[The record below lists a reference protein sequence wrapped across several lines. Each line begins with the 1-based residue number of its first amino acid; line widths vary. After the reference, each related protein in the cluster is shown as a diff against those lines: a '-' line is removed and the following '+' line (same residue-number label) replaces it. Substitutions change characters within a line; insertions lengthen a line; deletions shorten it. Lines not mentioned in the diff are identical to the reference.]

1 MSDIIRMSGIHKAFG
16 GVHALRGVDF
26 DLRGGEVHA
35 LIGENGAGKSTLMR
49 ILGGEHAPSKGAL
62 FIDGGET
69 HLQSPHHSK
78 QHGITIIHQEM
89 ALAGDLTVAENIF
102 LGELPALINWPALNA
117 RASALIAE
125 LGFAIR
131 PDTLVNTLSVA
142 HQQVVEIAK
151 ALSKNARVMVFDEP
165 TAVLSVQDAK
175 RLLGIIDTLRSKG
188 VAIIYISHRLDEVMS
203 ISDRITILKDGQSVV
218 TVAKDTVAIPD
229 LISLMVGRPLQAL
242 FGEDVPRE
250 IGEEILRVVGLGRGR
265 TVRDAN
271 LTLRAGE
278 ILGLGGLVGA
288 GRTELVRLI
297 FGADRADTGEIWV
310 KGVRVRIRSPVDAV
324 ALGIGLAPE
333 NRKDHGLILDMS
345 IAINTTMAKLKPLLA
360 PFGIIRRA
368 AEKATVTKIGTALR
382 LKSSGPDAPAS
393 SLSGGNQQKVV
404 LAKWFHVDVDVMI
417 FDEPTRGVDVGA
429 KAEIYALIKQ
439 FAARGRGVLV
449 VSSEHYELFG
459 LCDRVIVMREGAIA
473 GELLPADYTEENLLR
488 LAMPGVKEAA

>member
-1 MSDIIRMSGIHKAFG
+1 MTEIIRMRGIKKSFG
-16 GVHALRGVDF
+16 GVRALNGVDF
-26 DLRGGEVHA
+26 DLNTGEVHA

-49 ILGGEHAPSKGAL
+49 VLGGEHSPSEGVL
-62 FIDGGET
+62 LIDGTEVQ
-69 HLQSPHHSK
+69 LSSPHDAK
-78 QHGITIIHQEM
+78 QRGITIIHQEM

-102 LGELPALINWPALNA
+102 LGELPSLINWPALYK
-117 RASALIAE
+117 RAAKVIAD

-131 PDTLVNTLSVA
+131 PDAKVNSLSVA

-151 ALSKNARVMVFDEP
+151 ALSRNTRVMVFDEP
-165 TAVLSVQDAK
+165 TAVLSVQDAQ
-175 RLLGIIDTLRSKG
+175 RLLDIIDTLRKRG
-188 VAIIYISHRLDEVMS
+188 VAIIYISHRLDEVMK
-203 ISDRITILKDGQSVV
+203 IADRLTILKDGTSVTTVEKSAV
-218 TVAKDTVAIPD
+218 TIPE
-229 LISLMVGRPLQAL
+229 LIVLMVGRPLQAL
-242 FGEDVPRE
+242 FGEDVPRQ
-250 IGEEILRVVGLGRGR
+250 IGDEILRVQGLNRGP
-265 TVRDAN
+265 TVRSASF
-271 LTLRAGE
+271 TLRAGE

-297 FGADRADTGEIWV
+297 FGADRADAGEIWF
-310 KGVRVRIRSPVDAV
+310 KGQKVRIRSPLDAV

-333 NRKDHGLILDMS
+333 SRKDHGLILDKS

-360 PFGIIRRA
+360 PLGIIRRA
-368 AEKATVTKIGTALR
+368 AERATVERIGAALR
-382 LKSSGPDAPAS
+382 LKSAGPDAPAS

-459 LCDRVIVMREGAIA
+459 LCDRVLVMREGAIA
-473 GELLPADYTEENLLR
+473 GELGPAEYSEENLLR
-488 LAMPGVKEAA
+488 LAMPGVNEAA